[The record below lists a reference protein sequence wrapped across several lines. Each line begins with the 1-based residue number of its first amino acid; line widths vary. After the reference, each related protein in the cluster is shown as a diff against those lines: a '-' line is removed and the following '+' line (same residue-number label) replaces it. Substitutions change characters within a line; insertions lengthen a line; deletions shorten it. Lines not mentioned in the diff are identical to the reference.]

1 MPTYLNFANPKILN
15 MWDPILV
22 TLIKEC
28 SPLILNPAPPP
39 PPPPHTHTH

>member
-28 SPLILNPAPPP
+28 SPLIVNPA
-39 PPPPHTHTH
+39 PPPHTHTLTPKH